1 MSAEAEKPSHT
12 TLTREEGYRFRVRF
26 DQAGM
31 SELVTDEPPP
41 LGTGQGPDP
50 SRLLAAAIGSCLA
63 ASLLFCLG
71 RAHLAVRGLEA
82 AVEMTIGRNDQGRL
96 RVQGVSVRL
105 TPTVTPEVKARM
117 GRCIEMFESFCTVRE
132 SVRRGIDV
140 RVSVEPEVA
149 A

>member
-1 MSAEAEKPSHT
+1 
-12 TLTREEGYRFRVRF
+12 
-26 DQAGM
+26 M

-50 SRLLAAAIGSCLA
+50 SRLLAAAIGNCLA

-71 RAHLAVRGLEA
+71 RAHLSVRGLEA

-96 RVQGVSVRL
+96 RVQGVSVQL
-105 TPTVTPEVKARM
+105 TPLVTPEVKARM
-117 GRCIEMFESFCTVRE
+117 GRCMELFESFCTVTE